1 MFARNR
7 FSLEAKVA
15 IFVKLSDFGFPH
27 FASNKPNGWNLM
39 QKLCFSHLVFSKQIF
54 IGFGWLHNP
63 RWNSVNL
70 IGAKYLIEQI
80 IVGYNWKLETSW
92 VDVCFLESWW
102 WWEQCLLFWEAM
114 ISRRAAGKP
123 SFNGNRVDQKSEN
136 RDISYQCIEMNK
148 QQTVCMVHV
157 NVRAATQLQLKICQ
171 KSTSIYRQ
179 TPSTIGLSKIW
190 IECP

>member
-102 WWEQCLLFWEAM
+102 WEQCLLFWEAM
-114 ISRRAAGKP
+114 ISRRAAASQASTEIGLTR
-123 SFNGNRVDQKSEN
+123 NLE
-136 RDISYQCIEMNK
+136 ISYQCSVSPIEMNK
-148 QQTVCMVHV
+148 LCVGFMWMSAPQP
-157 NVRAATQLQLKICQ
+157 N
-171 KSTSIYRQ
+171 SIGLTRNLDDQ
-179 TPSTIGLSKIW
+179 PSYMGRPSAIGLSKI
-190 IECP
+190 